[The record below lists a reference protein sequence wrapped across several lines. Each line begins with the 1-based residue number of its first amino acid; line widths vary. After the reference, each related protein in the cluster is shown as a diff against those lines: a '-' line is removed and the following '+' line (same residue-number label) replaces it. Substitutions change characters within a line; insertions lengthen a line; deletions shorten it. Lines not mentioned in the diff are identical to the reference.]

1 MISVGKSIKLGTDK
15 EVAEFIFDVNLTER
29 VFTIYANDEDLEI
42 SFASNEEGT
51 SFGWIE
57 RISYETFKEKV
68 QEYKK
73 IHTRILEP

>member
-51 SFGWIE
+51 SLVG
-57 RISYETFKEKV
+57 
-68 QEYKK
+68 
-73 IHTRILEP
+73 